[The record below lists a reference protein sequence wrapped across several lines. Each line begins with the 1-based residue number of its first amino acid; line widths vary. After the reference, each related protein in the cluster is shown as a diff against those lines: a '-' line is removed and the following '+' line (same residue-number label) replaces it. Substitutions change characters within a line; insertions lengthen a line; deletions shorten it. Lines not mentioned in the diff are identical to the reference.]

1 MIMLARSQF
10 LPFDAHH
17 VKELSSADAA
27 VSRTCPRRI
36 SGYWYRR
43 QAEVRCGV
51 SASASRLPFYRWGFL
66 RLCFGS

>member
-17 VKELSSADAA
+17 VKEL
-27 VSRTCPRRI
+27 
-36 SGYWYRR
+36 
-43 QAEVRCGV
+43 CGV

-66 RLCFGS
+66 RLCFGSSALKIPAAPDRAEP